1 MKNEVFEDYTEL
13 TAKQFAVMN
22 YRYTMI
28 SGIIPIVEDKKKLA
42 AAVKRTA
49 EEYGVSKPTV
59 RNYLKAYLKDRDKRV
74 LAPVIREAKAMENKY
89 AFDIRWALN
98 KYYYTRDK
106 RSLSDVYTLL
116 IKERFYKDGALL
128 EDRPTYSQFLYY
140 YNKHKSTTNKIISR
154 QGLSYFQ
161 RNERPLLGDGVQE
174 YCNAIGIGMLDSTVA
189 DIYLINETGQ
199 LVGRPTI
206 TVCVDAYSGLCCGY
220 SLGWEGGNFALR
232 NLMQNIISDKVA
244 YCRSFGIEI
253 SEADWNCKGCLPGK
267 CITDKGS
274 EYASENFSQLTELGI
289 VIENLQAY
297 RAELKGPVEQFF
309 CCIQDYF
316 KTYLKGKGI
325 IEPDFQERGALD
337 YRRQACLTLRQFETI
352 LLHCIIYYNSKRVVD
367 FPFTKQMLDD
377 GVKPYAMNIF
387 EWARENGAGTN
398 LLEVDA
404 ETLRLTML
412 PRTTAKFTRKGLI
425 LKGLRYKAEG
435 FQDEYL
441 DGNKVEA
448 AYNPDNVNQIYL
460 LGNGVYTEFRLI
472 ETRYADTTFEVA
484 QEMKQVQKKKLADEK
499 EAQLL
504 AKIHLAEHIE
514 AIAGETGTDTLSRT
528 NLSNVRATR
537 AVEKERQ
544 RLKRKDG
551 C

>member
-189 DIYLINETGQ
+189 DIYLINEAGQ

-244 YCRSFGIEI
+244 YCRGFGIEI
-253 SEADWNCKGCLPGK
+253 M
-267 CITDKGS
+267 DKARIFKFRIDDNH
-274 EYASENFSQLTELGI
+274 YNLQLHGLVLKELGL
-289 VIENLQAY
+289 NLY
-297 RAELKGPVEQFF
+297 GAEVYE
-309 CCIQDYF
+309 DYQSIYEETMK
-316 KTYLKGKGI
+316 KTEKRNSDDERRYDDKKW
-325 IEPDFQERGALD
+325 ERG
-337 YRRQACLTLRQFETI
+337 R
-352 LLHCIIYYNSKRVVD
+352 
-367 FPFTKQMLDD
+367 
-377 GVKPYAMNIF
+377 
-387 EWARENGAGTN
+387 
-398 LLEVDA
+398 
-404 ETLRLTML
+404 
-412 PRTTAKFTRKGLI
+412 
-425 LKGLRYKAEG
+425 
-435 FQDEYL
+435 
-441 DGNKVEA
+441 
-448 AYNPDNVNQIYL
+448 
-460 LGNGVYTEFRLI
+460 
-472 ETRYADTTFEVA
+472 
-484 QEMKQVQKKKLADEK
+484 
-499 EAQLL
+499 
-504 AKIHLAEHIE
+504 
-514 AIAGETGTDTLSRT
+514 
-528 NLSNVRATR
+528 
-537 AVEKERQ
+537 
-544 RLKRKDG
+544 
-551 C
+551 

>member
-174 YCNAIGIGMLDSTVA
+174 YCNAIGIGMLDSTVT
-189 DIYLINETGQ
+189 DIYLINEAGQ

-244 YCRSFGIEI
+244 YCRGFGIEI
-253 SEADWNCKGCLPGK
+253 M
-267 CITDKGS
+267 DKARIFKFRIDDNH
-274 EYASENFSQLTELGI
+274 YNLQLHGLVLKELGL
-289 VIENLQAY
+289 NLY
-297 RAELKGPVEQFF
+297 GAEVYE
-309 CCIQDYF
+309 DYQSIYEETMK
-316 KTYLKGKGI
+316 KTEKRNSDDERRYDDKKW
-325 IEPDFQERGALD
+325 ERG
-337 YRRQACLTLRQFETI
+337 R
-352 LLHCIIYYNSKRVVD
+352 
-367 FPFTKQMLDD
+367 
-377 GVKPYAMNIF
+377 
-387 EWARENGAGTN
+387 
-398 LLEVDA
+398 
-404 ETLRLTML
+404 
-412 PRTTAKFTRKGLI
+412 
-425 LKGLRYKAEG
+425 
-435 FQDEYL
+435 
-441 DGNKVEA
+441 
-448 AYNPDNVNQIYL
+448 
-460 LGNGVYTEFRLI
+460 
-472 ETRYADTTFEVA
+472 
-484 QEMKQVQKKKLADEK
+484 
-499 EAQLL
+499 
-504 AKIHLAEHIE
+504 
-514 AIAGETGTDTLSRT
+514 
-528 NLSNVRATR
+528 
-537 AVEKERQ
+537 
-544 RLKRKDG
+544 
-551 C
+551 

>member
-1 MKNEVFEDYTEL
+1 MKNEVFEDYMEL

-189 DIYLINETGQ
+189 DIYLINEAGQ

-244 YCRSFGIEI
+244 YCRGFGIEI
-253 SEADWNCKGCLPGK
+253 M
-267 CITDKGS
+267 DKARIFKFRIDDNH
-274 EYASENFSQLTELGI
+274 YNLQLHGLVLKELGL
-289 VIENLQAY
+289 NLY
-297 RAELKGPVEQFF
+297 GAEVYE
-309 CCIQDYF
+309 DYQSIYEETMK
-316 KTYLKGKGI
+316 KTEKRNSDDERRYDDKKW
-325 IEPDFQERGALD
+325 ERG
-337 YRRQACLTLRQFETI
+337 R
-352 LLHCIIYYNSKRVVD
+352 
-367 FPFTKQMLDD
+367 
-377 GVKPYAMNIF
+377 
-387 EWARENGAGTN
+387 
-398 LLEVDA
+398 
-404 ETLRLTML
+404 
-412 PRTTAKFTRKGLI
+412 
-425 LKGLRYKAEG
+425 
-435 FQDEYL
+435 
-441 DGNKVEA
+441 
-448 AYNPDNVNQIYL
+448 
-460 LGNGVYTEFRLI
+460 
-472 ETRYADTTFEVA
+472 
-484 QEMKQVQKKKLADEK
+484 
-499 EAQLL
+499 
-504 AKIHLAEHIE
+504 
-514 AIAGETGTDTLSRT
+514 
-528 NLSNVRATR
+528 
-537 AVEKERQ
+537 
-544 RLKRKDG
+544 
-551 C
+551 